1 MSVLNSTNWAHHGM
15 NGGINISL
23 DYYPSGIVRSGSTI
37 TGSLS
42 VSATVGGNAAYPS
55 YFGYSI
61 YCNITVGGTTK
72 TLIIKAEG
80 TGSWSSTVGETSYTT
95 FSANVG
101 TGSGSLPISAHFY
114 STQNQ
119 GESCCKSGIR
129 LNGSIPYAATS
140 ITPGTPSPSVVFDNN
155 NSFIYSNE
163 TMYPAFS
170 SGSTFNSITITLPR
184 PNNAQK
190 FYLYLE
196 KYMSK
201 LTNQWPTVAGGFK
214 EGVYPANSM
223 TMNYTFTEADIGY
236 EFRIRSQSKS
246 DDLVDV
252 MGTEIRFRLS
262 DPPIPI
268 VTFANN
274 NSFVCSNENVYPAF
288 SSGSTFNSIAISCV
302 RPGVTQSCH
311 LYLER
316 YMSQLTNPWQ
326 RVTGGYRAIESP
338 VNTVNLNYTFRKE
351 DIGHAFR
358 LRSQSVSTIGESIM
372 GSEIGFR
379 LNSLPTMLDSS
390 VKVNVK
396 RTKDEVTLSWDKF
409 SDVTNTTAAGSYRYK
424 IHVYNGVKLVSSS
437 ISVTDVT
444 SHTFNLSSCGI
455 KPGETATLKVV
466 PGDVRDWATQEYGT
480 NVNVIRN
487 SPPYFLSGSTIAA
500 SAASLIAPSL
510 PTLFKDKINLYWN
523 SAIDAESI
531 DKITYRIYYKAQNE
545 TSVWGVWTLLK
556 SVTTNYATVD
566 CSNITTRGKSIQF
579 GVVANDGLEDS
590 IGTTVSIISNIMR
603 RDDTPPVV
611 TNVKINPEITNYV
624 KNTNYETI
632 DSVSWTH
639 VVELDGSN
647 CSKYIVTM
655 YEATTQSV
663 VNPVS
668 SKTYTVTTNS
678 LNNIDISNIARGN
691 YIMFKVKA
699 INSSGFESV
708 IAADSIWVTKNRKPN
723 ATTSF
728 KVNSTKSN
736 FFGSIP
742 LIWDKATDPDEDRV
756 TYTIFSGY
764 NNSATYTKLV
774 EGLTNTT
781 YSHSVTNRKPADT
794 ISYKIVTVD
803 KYGVCSDEKTIENSY
818 NIKINTKPNPPK
830 LIYPISTVYDST
842 PRILMQTNGDV
853 NNDNLI
859 IKITVNGQHYNSMLN
874 RTVFNKNLYSST
886 GDKIVFI
893 PPALNVGENS
903 ISIQANDGYEDSN
916 ISTIKI
922 TYAAPLVNMLQK
934 SSSVLI
940 STNVYNNFVTMISNS
955 MIAYGL
961 LPYNLSAITSKD
973 KLILSSAFTSLY
985 DNINKLNLSINTNYP
1000 GLNRVKTKPSIIKG
1014 NLITKDIYNSILE
1027 VITNL

>member
-1 MSVLNSTNWAHHGM
+1 MSVLNSASWAHSEMTAKIAVSSDYYLSGSIRSGNYFTVTLYATATLNGNTTYPSTFNYDIYCDLTVNGSTVTKCVKNTNWRT
-15 NGGINISL
+15 NVSSSISATTSNTFTVNVG
-23 DYYPSGIVRSGSTI
+23 SGRG
-37 TGSLS
+37 S
-42 VSATVGGNAAYPS
+42 VSA
-55 YFGYSI
+55 
-61 YCNITVGGTTK
+61 
-72 TLIIKAEG
+72 
-80 TGSWSSTVGETSYTT
+80 
-95 FSANVG
+95 
-101 TGSGSLPISAHFY
+101 SAHFY
-114 STQNQ
+114 ATNNPDRT
-119 GESCCKSGIR
+119 SCCVNGITLR
-129 LNGSIPYAATS
+129 GSIPYTATA
-140 ITPGTPSPSVVFDNN
+140 IVPGTPSPSVAFENN

-170 SGSTFNSITITLPR
+170 SGSTFNSIAITLPR
-184 PNNAQK
+184 PNNAQN

-196 KYMSK
+196 RYMSQS
-201 LTNQWPTVAGGFK
+201 TDPWPRVAGGFK
-214 EGVYPANSM
+214 EGKYPASSM
-223 TMNYTFTEADIGY
+223 TMNYTFTEADIGRL
-236 EFRIRSQSKS
+236 FRIRSQSRS

-302 RPGVTQSCH
+302 RPGSTQSCH

-351 DIGHAFR
+351 DIGYAFR

-372 GSEIGFR
+372 GSEIEFR

-396 RTKDEVTLSWDKF
+396 RTKDAVTLSWDKF
-409 SDVTNTTAAGSYRYK
+409 SDYTNTTAAGSHRYK

-500 SAASLIAPSL
+500 SAASLITPSL

-531 DKITYRIYYKAQNE
+531 DKMTYRIYYKAQNE
-545 TSVWGVWTLLK
+545 TSVWGEWTLLR

-603 RDDTPPVV
+603 RDDTPPAV
-611 TNVKINPEITNYV
+611 TNVKINPE
-624 KNTNYETI
+624 NTNYETI

-699 INSSGFESV
+699 INSSGIESS

-742 LIWDKATDPDEDRV
+742 LIWDKATDPDEDTV

-764 NNSATYTKLV
+764 NNSTTYTKLV

-803 KYGVCSDEKTIENSY
+803 KYGVCSDEKIIENSY

-830 LIYPISTVYDST
+830 LIYPISTVYDNT

-859 IKITVNGQHYNSMLN
+859 IKITVNGQKYNSMLN
-874 RTVFNKNLYSST
+874 TTVFNKNLYSST

-893 PPALNVGENS
+893 PPTLNVGENS
-903 ISIQANDGYEDSN
+903 ISIQANDGYEDSS